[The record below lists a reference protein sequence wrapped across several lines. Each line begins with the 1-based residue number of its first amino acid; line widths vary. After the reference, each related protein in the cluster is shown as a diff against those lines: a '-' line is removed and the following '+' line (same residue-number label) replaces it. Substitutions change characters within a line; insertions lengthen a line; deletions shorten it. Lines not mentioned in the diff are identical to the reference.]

1 MKSIFNLIL
10 FLFLSVTSLQAG
22 NNYTWNGSTS
32 DNWGLA
38 GNWTANGCGLCFG
51 LNTNNYSVNNTFA
64 NNPIISGNPGFT
76 INDILL
82 SGGAQL
88 NMTAGTVNVLD
99 DLVLTDGSDLI
110 ITGGRMNVA
119 GDLYIYDNGS
129 SITIDGGGRIVVT
142 GDVFFGETG
151 GGLPDGTNGST
162 SIVVNNGQFD
172 CTNLT
177 FSGSTDDSHSLTVNS
192 PGIARITG
200 DVSNA
205 SGGDVV
211 ISIPDGFMRISGN
224 LNMTSVADNLSMN
237 GGTLILD
244 GNWTNS
250 GTSNLSQGTVQFA
263 GNIPQSIT
271 HPNTLS
277 FYTLRMSNTTSN
289 LTLNDSVIVQN
300 RLIFDDGIIV
310 GNGNT
315 VTFLDG
321 AFYTGIS
328 DASHINGAVNKIGNN
343 NFTFP
348 IGNGSFFSPIRL
360 NSNPDNIADVFQ
372 AEYIGSNP
380 DLDGYLFNNRAG
392 GFTTVSVL
400 EYWRLDRLT
409 GTSEE
414 TIQLNWSPN
423 SDVGDLSDLII
434 VRWDVADNEWKNE
447 GNGGTTGNISD
458 GTINTSEPVSQYG
471 IFTFGSV
478 AFGNPLPIE
487 LGEFNAKIVNN
498 RVKLDWTTISEINN
512 NHFIIE
518 RSLDGKEI
526 EERNTVFS
534 KASNGNSTMLLEY
547 TYEEPVDFNGT
558 AYYRITQVDH
568 DGTTTEYPFK
578 SVQRNL
584 IYQSNSKEAYV
595 YPNPSSTNRF
605 RVELECNK
613 RVEFQ
618 LFNINLKEI
627 PVKVNRLNEGVYEIY
642 NLSNSEGI
650 HFLKTISLDGSEEFK
665 MQKVILH

>member
-1 MKSIFNLIL
+1 
-10 FLFLSVTSLQAG
+10 
-22 NNYTWNGSTS
+22 
-32 DNWGLA
+32 
-38 GNWTANGCGLCFG
+38 
-51 LNTNNYSVNNTFA
+51 
-64 NNPIISGNPGFT
+64 
-76 INDILL
+76 
-82 SGGAQL
+82 
-88 NMTAGTVNVLD
+88 
-99 DLVLTDGSDLI
+99 
-110 ITGGRMNVA
+110 
-119 GDLYIYDNGS
+119 
-129 SITIDGGGRIVVT
+129 
-142 GDVFFGETG
+142 
-151 GGLPDGTNGST
+151 
-162 SIVVNNGQFD
+162 
-172 CTNLT
+172 
-177 FSGSTDDSHSLTVNS
+177 
-192 PGIARITG
+192 
-200 DVSNA
+200 
-205 SGGDVV
+205 VV
-211 ISIPDGFMRISGN
+211 ISIPDGFMRINGN

-250 GTSNLSQGTVQFA
+250 GTSNLSLGTVQFA

-277 FYTLRMSNTTSN
+277 FYTLRMSNSTSN

-300 RLIFDDGIIV
+300 RLIFDDGDIV

-315 VTFLDG
+315 ITFLDG
-321 AFYTGIS
+321 AFYTGVS
-328 DASHINGAVNKIGNN
+328 DGSHINGAVNKIGNN

-348 IGNGSFFSPIRL
+348 IGDGSFYSPIRL

-400 EYWRLDRLT
+400 EYWRLDRLA

-434 VRWDVADNEWKNE
+434 VRWDVGDNEWKNE

-458 GTINTSEPVSQYG
+458 GTINTSNPINQYG

-487 LGEFNAKIVNN
+487 LGEFNAKIINN

-512 NHFIIE
+512 NHFIVE
-518 RSLDGKEI
+518 RSFDGKEI
-526 EERNTVFS
+526 EVRNTLPS

-578 SVQRNL
+578 SVQRK
-584 IYQSNSKEAYV
+584 IISQSNSKEAYV
-595 YPNPSSTNRF
+595 YPNPSSTNTF
-605 RVELECNK
+605 RVELESNK
-613 RVEFQ
+613 RVEFR
-618 LFNINLKEI
+618 LFNMNLKEI
-627 PVKVNRLNEGVYEIY
+627 PVKVNRLNEGVYEID

-650 HFLKTISLDGSEEFK
+650 HFLRTISLDGSEEFK
-665 MQKVILH
+665 IQKVILH